1 MKFIKMIP
9 IFTLLVTST
18 FILSGC
24 AVDKQLPTP
33 APGALT
39 VDIQPASE
47 VHIVQASARQV
58 GEEVIVDGKIQRK
71 KIGGRGIVKG
81 HVDID
86 VLDEKGQTLR
96 QVVTG
101 CSPQIIPKLSGVR
114 SSFTARIPM
123 TAPPESI
130 VRVTF
135 HNGPHDGLEIL

>member
-1 MKFIKMIP
+1 M
-9 IFTLLVTST
+9 FTLLITST

-24 AVDKQLPTP
+24 AVDKQLPTS

-58 GEEVIVDGKIQRK
+58 GEDVIVDGKIQRK

-86 VLDEKGQTLR
+86 VLDAKGKTLR

-101 CSPQIIPKLSGVR
+101 CSPKIIPKLSGVR
-114 SSFTARIPM
+114 SSFTARIPIM
-123 TAPPESI
+123 APPESV
-130 VRVTF
+130 VRVKF
-135 HNGPHDGLEIL
+135 HNGPHDDQEVL